1 MEPARGDIRSSS
13 QGEEMN
19 RKMSLLLGVLAFALV
34 PLVAQQPAAAPNGV
48 PTGKVHG
55 HVTNPTG
62 APQNGG
68 TVSLT
73 EVTRAASG
81 PGLSAQTA
89 DRGTF
94 TVDANGDYSGEV
106 PAGSYTVI
114 YRSPGMEKD
123 KQADMLAN
131 LKVVAGQEVAADID
145 MSRPD
150 YIEKLPEDQK
160 KQLEELRKKN
170 QDALK
175 ANEVIKNLN
184 ADLKVVAQDLKDAD
198 AAHAAAVQQLGA
210 TAARADVDAKT
221 TEIKTAKYTDIETL
235 MKKDTEMR
243 PTEPVLWSYMGQAET
258 GLKKYDDAETAY
270 KKALEVDATAK
281 KPNPAIEGMANAGLG
296 EIYARSGKVPEA
308 NAAYDAAAK
317 ANPTSAG
324 TYLRNQAV
332 IFFQAG
338 NADAQ
343 VAAAEMA
350 LKNDPNDALVYYLK
364 GQGLVSKATVDP
376 KTQRIVL
383 PEGCAEAYQKYL
395 DLAPTGPYA
404 AEVQAI
410 LAQAGQKINSTYKA
424 GKK

>member
-1 MEPARGDIRSSS
+1 VRTPVLFKEK
-13 QGEEMN
+13 
-19 RKMSLLLGVLAFALV
+19 KMKRNISLLLGLLAFALV
-34 PLVAQQPAAAPNGV
+34 PALAQQAAPAPGGE

-68 TVSLT
+68 TVSLVET
-73 EVTRAASG
+73 TRAASG
-81 PGLSAQTA
+81 PGLRPQTE
-89 DRGTF
+89 DKGSF
-94 TVDANGDYSGEV
+94 TVDANGDFSGEV
-106 PAGSYTVI
+106 PAGPYTAI

-123 KQADMLAN
+123 KQADVLEN
-131 LKVVAGQEVAADID
+131 VKVVAGQDVTADID

-175 ANEVIKNLN
+175 VNEVIKNLN

-198 AAHAAAVQQLGA
+198 TAHATAAQQLGA

-221 TEIKTAKYTDIETL
+221 TEIKTAKYTDIENL

-243 PTEPVLWSYMGQAET
+243 PMEPVLWAYMGQAET
-258 GLKKYDDAETAY
+258 GLKKYDEAETAY
-270 KKALEVDATAK
+270 KKALEVDGASK
-281 KPNPAIEGMANAGLG
+281 KPNPAIEGMSNAGLG
-296 EIYARSGKVPEA
+296 EIYARGGKVPEA
-308 NAAYDAAAK
+308 NAAYDAASK

-332 IFFQAG
+332 IFFQSG

-343 VAAAEMA
+343 VAAAELA
-350 LKNDPNDALVYYLK
+350 IKNDPNDALVYYLK

-404 AEVQAI
+404 GEVQAI
-410 LAQAGQKINSTYKA
+410 LQQAGQKINSTYKA